1 MGKKASKK
9 SAGGPADTRP
19 RLSEHPR
26 ARRQIRQAKA
36 WGGLVGFG
44 LVGLL
49 SLQAGALPTDALT
62 RALTG
67 GIAVYLAAWVLAVVV
82 WTQLARGE
90 LLAAEQ
96 RWAVEL
102 EERRA
107 REQAEAESRAA
118 ARAAERAKVKAI

>member
-1 MGKKASKK
+1 MASKQAK
-9 SAGGPADTRP
+9 TAAADKRP

-26 ARRQIRQAKA
+26 ARRQIRQTKA

-44 LVGLL
+44 LVGVL
-49 SLQAGALPTDALT
+49 SLQAGSMLADALT
-62 RALTG
+62 RALIG

-90 LLAAEQ
+90 LIVAEQ
-96 RWAVEL
+96 RWMEEL

-107 REQAEAESRAA
+107 REQVEAEERAA
-118 ARAAERAKVKAI
+118 ARAAERAKVASI